1 MIVMFN
7 EESHSGCACNEQ
19 NIKFYGKTG
28 NTKSAEENK
37 MKDGQ
42 TQIYTGDG
50 KGKTTAAMGLALR
63 ALGAGLKV
71 YLGQFIKDMEYSELK
86 ILKNIPGFTYE
97 LYGSGDGC
105 FIGRIPEKKD
115 IDAAKRGLEKISEA
129 MLSGKYDVVIA
140 DEINV
145 SHVLRLVTEEEMLD
159 LINKKPDSVELIFTG
174 RGCPE
179 NVLKEADL
187 VTEMK
192 EIKHYYASKGLL
204 ARDGIER

>member
-1 MIVMFN
+1 
-7 EESHSGCACNEQ
+7 
-19 NIKFYGKTG
+19 
-28 NTKSAEENK
+28 
-37 MKDGQ
+37 MKNGQ
-42 TQIYTGDG
+42 TQIYTGNG

-63 ALGAGLKV
+63 ALGAGMNV
-71 YLGQFIKDMEYSELK
+71 YLGQFIKDMEYSELN
-86 ILKNIPGFTYE
+86 ILKNIKNFTYE

-105 FIGRIPEKKD
+105 FIGRIPAEKD
-115 IDAAKRGLEKISEA
+115 IDAAKNGLEKLRGA

-145 SHVLRLVTEEEMLD
+145 SFVLRLVTEEEMLG
-159 LINKKPDSVELIFTG
+159 LIAEKPDSVELVFTG

-179 NVLKEADL
+179 SVLEKADL